1 MGLGWVAEADLG
13 LAAGALAAAAPVL
26 ATVAATAPG
35 QYGRWS
41 QKLDPDGGG
50 FLEHF
55 AGVFLLLTDNY
66 HIMEKKNRQQEEF
79 VVAVKVGRA
88 PSSGGWQKSIR
99 VEE

>member
-1 MGLGWVAEADLG
+1 MLLARELESEAGLTMIFFSIAYFNIIPIGLVLGLAMGLGWVAEADLG

-55 AGVFLLLTDNY
+55 ARRLSAT
-66 HIMEKKNRQQEEF
+66 H
-79 VVAVKVGRA
+79 
-88 PSSGGWQKSIR
+88 
-99 VEE
+99 